1 MTMTMINNLPSLTSR
16 QVGKQLLSVAFGL
29 AILLSVVG
37 FLLAATMRVVAID
50 SSVVRVLA
58 GIVDVVIG
66 TGLLLLAI
74 YLTVRIFVFL
84 TGASE

>member
-1 MTMTMINNLPSLTSR
+1 MTNNLPPLTSR
-16 QVGKQLLSVAFGL
+16 QVGKQLLSGAFGL

-50 SSVVRVLA
+50 SPVVRVLA
-58 GIVDVVIG
+58 GIVDIAFG

-84 TGASE
+84 AGASK

>member
-1 MTMTMINNLPSLTSR
+1 M
-16 QVGKQLLSVAFGL
+16 QLLSGAFGL

-37 FLLAATMRVVAID
+37 FVLAATMRVVAID
-50 SSVVRVLA
+50 SPVVRVLA
-58 GIVDVVIG
+58 GIVDIAFG

-84 TGASE
+84 AGASK

>member
-1 MTMTMINNLPSLTSR
+1 MTMINNLPSLTSR

-37 FLLAATMRVVAID
+37 FLLAATIRVVAID

-84 TGASE
+84 AGASK

>member
-1 MTMTMINNLPSLTSR
+1 MTMTNNLPPLTSR
-16 QVGKQLLSVAFGL
+16 QVGKQLLSGAFGL

-50 SSVVRVLA
+50 SPVVRVLA
-58 GIVDVVIG
+58 GIVDIAFG

-84 TGASE
+84 AGASK

>member
-1 MTMTMINNLPSLTSR
+1 M
-16 QVGKQLLSVAFGL
+16 LSVAFGL

-37 FLLAATMRVVAID
+37 FLLAATMRVVAIE
-50 SSVVRVLA
+50 SPVVRIFA
-58 GIVDVVIG
+58 GIVDVALG

>member
-1 MTMTMINNLPSLTSR
+1 MTMINNLPSLTSR

-37 FLLAATMRVVAID
+37 FLLAATIRVVAID

>member
-1 MTMTMINNLPSLTSR
+1 MTNNLPPLTSR

-50 SSVVRVLA
+50 SPVVRVLA
-58 GIVDVVIG
+58 GIVDIAFG

-84 TGASE
+84 AGASK

>member
-1 MTMTMINNLPSLTSR
+1 MTMTNNLPPLTSR

-37 FLLAATMRVVAID
+37 FLLAATMRVVAIE
-50 SSVVRVLA
+50 SPVVRIFA
-58 GIVDVVIG
+58 GIVDVALG

>member
-37 FLLAATMRVVAID
+37 FLLAATIRVVAID

>member
-1 MTMTMINNLPSLTSR
+1 MTMTNNLPPLTSR

-50 SSVVRVLA
+50 SPVVRVLA
-58 GIVDVVIG
+58 GIVDIAFG

-84 TGASE
+84 AGASK

>member
-1 MTMTMINNLPSLTSR
+1 MINNLPSLTSR

-37 FLLAATMRVVAID
+37 FLLAATIRVVAID